1 MCRFVA
7 YLGKKTIAL
16 NEIVSKPN
24 NSLISQSKQA
34 KETKLGLN
42 GDGFGL
48 GWFESE
54 EDRNPGLF
62 KSIQPAWNDQNLE
75 HLASKIKSHC
85 FIGHVRSS
93 TIGDVNTLNCH
104 PFSYPPFLFAH
115 NGTIR
120 EFKAIKRQTLSLLS
134 DELFHCVQGQT
145 DSEHF
150 FALLIETLKKNKQA
164 YTLNNLANAFLSAIH
179 TIEGLQKEL
188 SPDLFSRINTVITD
202 GQAIMATRY
211 TSRLA
216 ETDLSLYYA
225 LGDYVDL
232 HDASRT
238 MHSTTAQP
246 GAILIASEPLTD
258 FSEQWHEVPA
268 NHLLFVDRQ
277 LNITLTPIPP
287 HPEDNT
293 RA

>member
-7 YLGKKTIAL
+7 YLGQHAIPL
-16 NEIVSKPN
+16 NDILSKPN
-24 NSLISQSKQA
+24 NSLINQSKQA

-42 GDGFGL
+42 GDGFGI
-48 GWFESE
+48 GWF
-54 EDRNPGLF
+54 DGPDDQTPGLF
-62 KSIQPAWNDQNLE
+62 KSIQPAWNDQNL
-75 HLASKIKSHC
+75 AYIGNKIKSHC

-104 PFSYPPFLFAH
+104 PFSYPPFLFGH

-120 EFKAIKRQTLSLLS
+120 SFETIKREVLALLS
-134 DELFHCVQGQT
+134 DDLFHFVQGQT

-150 FALLIETLKKNKQA
+150 FALLINALKKNKQA
-164 YTLNNLANAFLSAIH
+164 LTLNNLAEAFLP
-179 TIEGLQKEL
+179 TMRMIEALQKKA
-188 SPDLFSRINTVITD
+188 SPELFSRMNTVLTD
-202 GQAIMATRY
+202 GQQLMATRY
-211 TSRLA
+211 TSTR
-216 ETDLSLYYA
+216 EESDLSLYYA

-232 HDASRT
+232 QGERRP

-268 NHLLFVDRQ
+268 NHLLFVDRA
-277 LNITLTPIPP
+277 LHVTLSPLAINT
-287 HPEDNT
+287 EDST
-293 RA
+293 A